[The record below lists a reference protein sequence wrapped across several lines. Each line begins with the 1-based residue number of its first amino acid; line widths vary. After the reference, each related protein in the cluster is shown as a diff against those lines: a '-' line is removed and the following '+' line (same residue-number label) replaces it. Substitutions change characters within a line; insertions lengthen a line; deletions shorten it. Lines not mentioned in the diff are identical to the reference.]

1 MKAPGLREVR
11 WDDPKETKKGRPK
24 PTNAET
30 RDDLRRLIPALV
42 ANAADFPHLEA
53 PRLELVSIV
62 DHLED
67 LLAQQATMAAAKQE
81 ASKKQ
86 QELIDKGRQLAT
98 FVRAGV
104 KQRYGRR
111 SEKLA
116 EFNIQPFR
124 GRKPAPEPDTP
135 EEPDDP
141 NPPST
146 TE

>member
-1 MKAPGLREVR
+1 MARTKS
-11 WDDPKETKKGRPK
+11 KETKKARPK
-24 PTNAET
+24 PKNAET
-30 RDDLRRLIPALV
+30 RDDLRRLIPALA

-53 PRLELVSIV
+53 PRLELQSVV
-62 DHLED
+62 NHLED
-67 LLAQQATMAAAKQE
+67 LVTQQASLTAAKQE
-81 ASKKQ
+81 ATKKQ
-86 QELIDKGRQLAT
+86 QELIDKGRQLAA
-98 FVRAGV
+98 FLRSGV